1 MKSWILTGTKL
12 LSDYPLPKL
21 HKEIFMIYIYTGML
35 CVTAY

>member
-1 MKSWILTGTKL
+1 M

-21 HKEIFMIYIYTGML
+21 HKGIFMIYIYTGML